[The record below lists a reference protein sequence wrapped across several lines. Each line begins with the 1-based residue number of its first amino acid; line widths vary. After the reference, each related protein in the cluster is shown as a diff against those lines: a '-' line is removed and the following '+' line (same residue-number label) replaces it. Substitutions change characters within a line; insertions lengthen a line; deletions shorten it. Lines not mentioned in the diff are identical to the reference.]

1 VNKASKLHN
10 HVIRRE
16 ELELTGRMLDDLNMR
31 VDNTGSRL
39 KRATKQ
45 LNDFIR
51 KNESE
56 STSLA
61 DLGQTMLMSSD
72 EK

>member
-1 VNKASKLHN
+1 VNKASKLHDS
-10 HVIRRE
+10 VIGRE
-16 ELELTGRMLDDLNMR
+16 ELELTGRMLDDLDTR

-39 KRATKQ
+39 NRATKQ

-56 STSLA
+56 SPSLV
-61 DLGQTMLMSSD
+61 DLGQRLMGSE

>member
-1 VNKASKLHN
+1 VNKASKLHDSM
-10 HVIRRE
+10 IRRE
-16 ELELTGRMLDDLNMR
+16 ELELTGRMLDDLDTR

-39 KRATKQ
+39 NRATKQ

-56 STSLA
+56 SPSLV
-61 DLGQTMLMSSD
+61 DLGQRLIGSD

>member
-1 VNKASKLHN
+1 M
-10 HVIRRE
+10 IRRE
-16 ELELTGRMLDDLNMR
+16 ELGLTGRMLDDLDTR

-39 KRATKQ
+39 NRATKQ

-51 KNESE
+51 KNESK
-56 STSLA
+56 SPSKA
-61 DLGQTMLMSSD
+61 DLGQRLMGSD